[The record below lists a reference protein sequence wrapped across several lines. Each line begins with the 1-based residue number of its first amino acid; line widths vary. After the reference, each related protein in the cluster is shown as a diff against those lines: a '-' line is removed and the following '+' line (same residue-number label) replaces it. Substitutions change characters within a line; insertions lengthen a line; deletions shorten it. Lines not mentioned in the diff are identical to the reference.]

1 MARTTGKS
9 GFKMRSGNKPT
20 FAKMGSSAV
29 NLRTFGMSLFL

>member
-20 FAKMGSSAV
+20 FAKMGSV
-29 NLRTFGMSLFL
+29 KNLIQNH